1 MKSLIKHSIKH
12 VWLIFPILLATLVWT
27 AGCATQKLDPLAG
40 WKLCFSQDPKDL
52 GPAIMADYQDYL
64 QKLSPKD
71 RGHIGGFNT
80 FEDGTG
86 QHAISIEIF
95 ITGSTSWRYALIYNK
110 ENKRINVIKYGYS
123 RTMS

>member
-1 MKSLIKHSIKH
+1 MKTPIKHSVKCF
-12 VWLIFPILLATLVWT
+12 WLIIPILLAALVWT
-27 AGCATQKLDPLAG
+27 TGCATQKPDPLAG

-71 RGHIGGFNT
+71 RDHISYSGA
-80 FEDGTG
+80 FEDGIG

-95 ITGSTSWRYALIYNK
+95 VTGNTSWHYALIYSK
-110 ENKRINVIKYGYS
+110 ENKRIKVIKYGY
-123 RTMS
+123 RRVMS